1 MAGASQKLHADC
13 LILPRCRIRQSACS
27 NGLTCRA
34 GEALTLAAWLFRPP
48 ASRRLCNDP
57 TQQVTHLAF
66 IRASSGRSAELGARL
81 RDLLEPSLRA
91 PGCLSF
97 SVQRSQADADL
108 WLLSGSWQDQQAMSG
123 YFASPT
129 LEVFGELVQEQVV
142 SSLDLHTFD

>member
-1 MAGASQKLHADC
+1 M
-13 LILPRCRIRQSACS
+13 
-27 NGLTCRA
+27 
-34 GEALTLAAWLFRPP
+34 TLKQP
-48 ASRRLCNDP
+48 
-57 TQQVTHLAF
+57 VTHLAF

-97 SVQRSQADADL
+97 TVLRAPGCLSFTVQRSQADADL

-129 LEVFGELVQEQVV
+129 LEVFGELVQARVV

>member
-1 MAGASQKLHADC
+1 M
-13 LILPRCRIRQSACS
+13 
-27 NGLTCRA
+27 
-34 GEALTLAAWLFRPP
+34 TLKQP
-48 ASRRLCNDP
+48 
-57 TQQVTHLAF
+57 VTHLAF

-81 RDLLEPSLRA
+81 RDMLEPSLRT

-97 SVQRSQADADL
+97 TVQRSQADADL

-129 LEVFGELVQEQVV
+129 LEVSGELVQAQVV

>member
-1 MAGASQKLHADC
+1 M
-13 LILPRCRIRQSACS
+13 
-27 NGLTCRA
+27 
-34 GEALTLAAWLFRPP
+34 TLKQP
-48 ASRRLCNDP
+48 
-57 TQQVTHLAF
+57 VTHLAF

-91 PGCLSF
+91 PGSLSF
-97 SVQRSQADADL
+97 TVQRSQADADL

-129 LEVFGELVQEQVV
+129 LDVFGELVQAQVV

>member
-1 MAGASQKLHADC
+1 M
-13 LILPRCRIRQSACS
+13 
-27 NGLTCRA
+27 T
-34 GEALTLAAWLFRPP
+34 
-48 ASRRLCNDP
+48 P
-57 TQQVTHLAF
+57 TQPVTHLAF

-97 SVQRSQADADL
+97 SVQRSQADTDL

>member
-1 MAGASQKLHADC
+1 M
-13 LILPRCRIRQSACS
+13 
-27 NGLTCRA
+27 T
-34 GEALTLAAWLFRPP
+34 
-48 ASRRLCNDP
+48 P
-57 TQQVTHLAF
+57 TQPVTHLAF

-97 SVQRSQADADL
+97 TVQRSQADADL

-129 LEVFGELVQEQVV
+129 CLLYT
-142 SSLDLHTFD
+142 SPSPRD

>member
-1 MAGASQKLHADC
+1 MALKQ
-13 LILPRCRIRQSACS
+13 P
-27 NGLTCRA
+27 
-34 GEALTLAAWLFRPP
+34 
-48 ASRRLCNDP
+48 
-57 TQQVTHLAF
+57 VTHLAF

-108 WLLSGSWQDQQAMSG
+108 WLRSVSWQYEQAMSG
-123 YFASPT
+123 YLASPT
-129 LEVFGELVQEQVV
+129 LEMFGELVQAQVV

>member
-1 MAGASQKLHADC
+1 MTSKQ
-13 LILPRCRIRQSACS
+13 P
-27 NGLTCRA
+27 
-34 GEALTLAAWLFRPP
+34 
-48 ASRRLCNDP
+48 
-57 TQQVTHLAF
+57 VTHLAF

-97 SVQRSQADADL
+97 TVQRSQADADL
-108 WLLSGSWQDQQAMSG
+108 WLLSGSWQDQQAMRG

-129 LEVFGELVQEQVV
+129 LEVFGELVQAQVV

>member
-1 MAGASQKLHADC
+1 M
-13 LILPRCRIRQSACS
+13 
-27 NGLTCRA
+27 T
-34 GEALTLAAWLFRPP
+34 
-48 ASRRLCNDP
+48 P
-57 TQQVTHLAF
+57 TQPVTHLAF

-129 LEVFGELVQEQVV
+129 LKVFGELVQEQVV

>member
-1 MAGASQKLHADC
+1 MT
-13 LILPRCRIRQSACS
+13 P
-27 NGLTCRA
+27 T
-34 GEALTLAAWLFRPP
+34 RP
-48 ASRRLCNDP
+48 
-57 TQQVTHLAF
+57 VTHLAF

-97 SVQRSQADADL
+97 TVQRSQADADL
-108 WLLSGSWQDQQAMSG
+108 WLLSGSWQSQQAMSG

-129 LEVFGELVQEQVV
+129 LEVFGELVQAQVV

>member
-1 MAGASQKLHADC
+1 M
-13 LILPRCRIRQSACS
+13 
-27 NGLTCRA
+27 T
-34 GEALTLAAWLFRPP
+34 
-48 ASRRLCNDP
+48 P
-57 TQQVTHLAF
+57 TQPVTHLAF

-97 SVQRSQADADL
+97 TVQRSQADGDL

-129 LEVFGELVQEQVV
+129 LEVFGELVQARVV

>member
-1 MAGASQKLHADC
+1 M
-13 LILPRCRIRQSACS
+13 
-27 NGLTCRA
+27 T
-34 GEALTLAAWLFRPP
+34 
-48 ASRRLCNDP
+48 P
-57 TQQVTHLAF
+57 TQPVTHLAF

-97 SVQRSQADADL
+97 TVQRSQADADL
-108 WLLSGSWQDQQAMSG
+108 WLLSGSWRDQQAMSG